1 MPDTDAALPRRR
13 QNVACATCKLR
24 RVKCDL
30 SALLQSHTSSPSDPG
45 PSFGTSAS
53 APEPSLADL
62 IRRNPEIHCTNCTDR
77 DIICN
82 KDGILNPSR
91 TKQKGKRITEAKR
104 RYGVNEQGGTAIA
117 APTCSASSGTSRTSH
132 SPVAPEPDFSPFDGS
147 RPDPYLAQATR
158 EDLELPSLDYD
169 FSPST
174 LPSSF
179 MPKPL
184 CPPPRPP
191 PTQVEFS
198 GQYFNAITVP
208 RNSEAA
214 SIWWQ
219 FANQPQETMAHITRT
234 GKTPQASPAV
244 ESATSLWDSTTL
256 GGQVMDHVGSFASAP
271 SLTPLEA
278 IALDRSAFERSREA
292 SSVNL
297 DPFVT
302 TSLQRKRSREP
313 SSSPTTSRKTLAQA
327 HDPWQLWMGDD
338 ESRAMLLWGRAED
351 MQERLANRALGTEL
365 SRHLVTTFFQ
375 AVHFSFPAIS
385 PESFYLEWMRA
396 GQRSDRMTP
405 AQEVLCSG
413 MEAWGARYSDNPMIL
428 GLQPHMAGLAPRVI
442 MSDGT
447 LKPTGI
453 ERRSQW
459 GRARMP
465 ACRALIERTRRLVD
479 STGLMRKPS
488 VTGVQALTL
497 FVQLLFT
504 SDESIGEARLLEA
517 NTIQS
522 TILEQMRLLGLM
534 WGSEQPIAHDRAE
547 LPMTLTQMRMKQRRL
562 FWTHAI
568 VDAFWSASS
577 RSAPK
582 ILDEDLES
590 AGKWVRTLRSA
601 LPPSSFEALA
611 FFLEC
616 NFRIAKVVRGVALNM
631 AIPSKK
637 KGAIDVEQFCR
648 DARNAWKEADSIT
661 DELNRHTS
669 HTLNSC
675 SKDEILGFSP
685 LNFFLNLRL
694 SVISLLFIAHDL
706 IREQLEFRKTL
717 SSAYIVA
724 SEDTESVMGG
734 DVPEIRR
741 IWKAAQSHL
750 EMMQALDRESVD
762 MLLSA
767 CRGQVHM
774 FKTAMHT
781 GIMQT
786 ATLILRV
793 LIFTTKFLCGVPTN
807 EQGYPTSTRGGRD
820 WTWARKQEEVG
831 HCVEALYQIGW
842 AWGDVGPVLDDIE
855 RTMERHSRTH
865 EELSM
870 FQGILQTAPKETPE
884 AEGARERRQERKE
897 SDEKAIEAVMRFWP
911 AISVPQ
917 LIEEAL
923 RPSHHRSP
931 SSQSSSS
938 FQAGPIELNSAQFS
952 AVMSSHGSLSAA
964 FSHGNLEVPSATPP
978 LQHLNP
984 AAVRTTATPASESSS
999 RQTISDNGFPSQPDF
1014 DEFLKF
1020 LSATED
1026 GTGDVWQ
1033 GAQKPHTPIVGD
1045 PNGMFAAMM
1054 LQYAE
1059 GSDSNKNLGGAGQI
1073 PAKLSLEGASDDVSV
1088 ESILNELEMGGLQ
1101 QMGASD
1107 NWEAS
1112 FTANFF
1118 ETETKG
1124 KGAGQ

>member
-1 MPDTDAALPRRR
+1 MPAADAALPRRR

-45 PSFGTSAS
+45 PSSGTSAS

-132 SPVAPEPDFSPFDGS
+132 SPVAPEPYFNPFDGS

-179 MPKPL
+179 MPEPRG
-184 CPPPRPP
+184 PPPRPP
-191 PTQVEFS
+191 PTQIEFG

-219 FANQPQETMAHITRT
+219 FNNQPQETMAHIPRT

-278 IALDRSAFERSREA
+278 TALDRSAFERSREA

-297 DPFVT
+297 DASVT
-302 TSLQRKRSREP
+302 TSLQRKRPREP
-313 SSSPTTSRKTLAQA
+313 SSSPTTSRKTLAQE
-327 HDPWQLWMGDD
+327 HDSWQLWMGDD

-365 SRHLVTTFFQ
+365 
-375 AVHFSFPAIS
+375 I
-385 PESFYLEWMRA
+385 
-396 GQRSDRMTP
+396 
-405 AQEVLCSG
+405 
-413 MEAWGARYSDNPMIL
+413 
-428 GLQPHMAGLAPRVI
+428 I
-442 MSDGT
+442 MPDGT

-453 ERRSQW
+453 EKRSQW
-459 GRARMP
+459 GRARVP

-504 SDESIGEARLLEA
+504 SDESIGEAKLLEA

-522 TILEQMRLLGLM
+522 TILEQMKLLGLM
-534 WGSEQPIAHDRAE
+534 WGSEQPIAHDHAE

-562 FWTHAI
+562 FWTHAS
-568 VDAFWSASS
+568 VDAFWSASC
-577 RSAPK
+577 RSPPK

-590 AGKWVRTLRSA
+590 AGKWVRTLRRA

-616 NFRIAKVVRGVALNM
+616 HYRVSKVVRGVALNM

-694 SVISLLFIAHDL
+694 SVISLLFITHDL

-724 SEDTESVMGG
+724 SEGTESVMGG

-762 MLLSA
+762 MLLST

-774 FKTAMHT
+774 LKTAMHT

-786 ATLILRV
+786 ATFVLRV

-807 EQGYPTSTRGGRD
+807 EQGYPTSARGGHD

-842 AWGDVGPVLDDIE
+842 AWGDVGPVLDDVE

-870 FQGILQTAPKETPE
+870 FQGILQTAPKETSE

-911 AISVPQ
+911 PISVPQ

-923 RPSHHRSP
+923 SPSHHRSP

-938 FQAGPIELNSAQFS
+938 FQAGPIALDPAQFS

-964 FSHGNLEVPSATPP
+964 FSHGNLEVPKATPP
-978 LQHLNP
+978 LHHFHP
-984 AAVRTTATPASESSS
+984 AAVRTAATPAPESSS
-999 RQTISDNGFPSQPDF
+999 QQTISDDAFPSQPDF
-1014 DEFLKF
+1014 GEFLKF

-1033 GAQKPHTPIVGD
+1033 GAQKPHTPIAGD
-1045 PNGMFAAMM
+1045 PNGMFAAMI

-1059 GSDSNKNLGGAGQI
+1059 GSDSNNNLGGAGQT
-1073 PAKLSLEGASDDVSV
+1073 PAKSSVEGASDDVSV

-1112 FTANFF
+1112 FSANFF
-1118 ETETKG
+1118 ETGTKG
-1124 KGAGQ
+1124 EGTGQ

>member
-365 SRHLVTTFFQ
+365 
-375 AVHFSFPAIS
+375 I
-385 PESFYLEWMRA
+385 
-396 GQRSDRMTP
+396 
-405 AQEVLCSG
+405 
-413 MEAWGARYSDNPMIL
+413 
-428 GLQPHMAGLAPRVI
+428 I
-442 MSDGT
+442 MPDGT

-522 TILEQMRLLGLM
+522 TILEQMRLLGL
-534 WGSEQPIAHDRAE
+534 I
-547 LPMTLTQMRMKQRRL
+547 RL

-870 FQGILQTAPKETPE
+870 FQGILQTAPKETSE

>member
-1 MPDTDAALPRRR
+1 MPATDAALPRRR

-30 SALLQSHTSSPSDPG
+30 SALLQCHTSPPSDPG
-45 PSFGTSAS
+45 PSSGTSAS

-132 SPVAPEPDFSPFDGS
+132 SPVAPEPDFNPFDGS

-179 MPKPL
+179 MPEPL
-184 CPPPRPP
+184 GPPPRPP

-244 ESATSLWDSTTL
+244 ESATSLWDLTTL

-278 IALDRSAFERSREA
+278 TALDRSAFERSREA

-302 TSLQRKRSREP
+302 TSLQRKRPREP
-313 SSSPTTSRKTLAQA
+313 SSSPTTSRKTLAQE

-365 SRHLVTTFFQ
+365 SRHLVTMFFQ
-375 AVHFSFPAIS
+375 AVHYSFPASRLPIAIS

-428 GLQPHMAGLAPRVI
+428 GLQPHMARLAPRGE
-442 MSDGT
+442 SSS
-447 LKPTGI
+447 PTGI
-453 ERRSQW
+453 EKRSQW

-522 TILEQMRLLGLM
+522 TILEQMRLLGL
-534 WGSEQPIAHDRAE
+534 I
-547 LPMTLTQMRMKQRRL
+547 RL

-577 RSAPK
+577 RSPPK

-616 NFRIAKVVRGVALNM
+616 TFRVTKVVRGVALKM
-631 AIPSKK
+631 AIPSKR

-669 HTLNSC
+669 HALNSC

-685 LNFFLNLRL
+685 LNFFFNLRL
-694 SVISLLFIAHDL
+694 SVVSLLFITHDL

-762 MLLSA
+762 MLLST

-807 EQGYPTSTRGGRD
+807 EQGYPTSTRGGHD

-870 FQGILQTAPKETPE
+870 FQGILQTAPKETSE

-911 AISVPQ
+911 PISVPQ
-917 LIEEAL
+917 LIEEAIS
-923 RPSHHRSP
+923 PSHHRSP

-938 FQAGPIELNSAQFS
+938 FQAGPIALIPAQFS

-964 FSHGNLEVPSATPP
+964 FSHGNLEVPRATPP
-978 LQHLNP
+978 LHHFSP
-984 AAVRTTATPASESSS
+984 AAVRTTATPTPESSS
-999 RQTISDNGFPSQPDF
+999 HQTISDDAFPSQPDF

-1026 GTGDVWQ
+1026 ATGDVWQ

-1045 PNGMFAAMM
+1045 PNGMFAAMI
-1054 LQYAE
+1054 LQCAE
-1059 GSDSNKNLGGAGQI
+1059 RSDSNNNLGGAGQI
-1073 PAKLSLEGASDDVSV
+1073 PAKSSVEGASDDVSV

-1112 FTANFF
+1112 FTAKFF
-1118 ETETKG
+1118 ETGTKG
-1124 KGAGQ
+1124 EGTGQ